1 MKTTNI
7 IKNVLEKFLLSL
19 TVLAVAFIIVS
30 GKIAVE
36 QSGKQ
41 IIDGTGYVSVMLENN
56 EKTIDL
62 RTNNNVL
69 SFDKSVIDLFKA
81 VKKEIKLT
89 PFGVLVKT
97 LREYSTQF

>member
-1 MKTTNI
+1 MKSKNI
-7 IKNVLEKFLLSL
+7 IKNVLEKFLLAV
-19 TVLAVAFIIVS
+19 TVCTVAFIIMG

-41 IIDGTGYVSVMLENN
+41 MIDGTNYVSVMLENN

-62 RTNNNVL
+62 RANDNVL
-69 SFDKSVIDLFKA
+69 SFDKSVIEFLTA

-97 LREYSTQF
+97 VRARG